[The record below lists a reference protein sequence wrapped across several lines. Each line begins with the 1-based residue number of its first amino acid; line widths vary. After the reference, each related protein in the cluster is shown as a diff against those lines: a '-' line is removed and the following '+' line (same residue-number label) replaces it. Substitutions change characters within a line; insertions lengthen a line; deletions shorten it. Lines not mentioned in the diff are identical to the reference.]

1 MKTTV
6 RAAIA
11 ATLFAGLCASA
22 SVAFAD
28 APVSTPDTVLVPRII
43 RGADAGVIRV
53 KSTSP
58 EARRFFA
65 AQGRPAQESVQ
76 SPSDR
81 FVAAQARLQSFADA
95 KMCPGT
101 ICVKTTD
108 CHDTKGSLGAGCIS
122 HK

>member
-28 APVSTPDTVLVPRII
+28 TSVSTPDTVLVPRII
-43 RGADAGVIRV
+43 RGAGAGVIRV

-65 AQGRPAQESVQ
+65 AQARVQ
-76 SPSDR
+76 SP
-81 FVAAQARLQSFADA
+81 AEA
-95 KMCPGT
+95 KLCPGT
-101 ICVKTTD
+101 LCVKTTN

-122 HK
+122 RP